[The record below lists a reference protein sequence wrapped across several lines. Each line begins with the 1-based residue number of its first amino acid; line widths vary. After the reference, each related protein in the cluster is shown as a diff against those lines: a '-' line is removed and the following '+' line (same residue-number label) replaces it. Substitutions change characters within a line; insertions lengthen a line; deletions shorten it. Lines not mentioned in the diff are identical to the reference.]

1 MKKRTALVAG
11 VLVVAATAATAALAN
26 TITGPSSSQSPYVV
40 PSQEPGVVTKSILT
54 VGDSVNDKLD
64 GTPYRHGRASP
75 TAWAPTT
82 TATARSRC

>member
-40 PSQEPGVVTKSILT
+40 PV
-54 VGDSVNDKLD
+54 
-64 GTPYRHGRASP
+64 AS
-75 TAWAPTT
+75 
-82 TATARSRC
+82 SES